1 MSVPFSGRVLRPIA
15 VLALAAAALASTF
28 AVATASADP
37 LPVET
42 LFRKPQY
49 FDARLSPSGRYLAA
63 VVNVGGRMDVAVL
76 DLDTMA
82 KPSVLRAGD
91 GDAVGVIWQSDERLI
106 VRAGDLNRA
115 GSDRPVVSGMWA
127 VDRNGDYARPVGGSL
142 TRSGAG
148 SAVEAPVAGEIVRV
162 FKGTDDILM
171 ATSGYS
177 RSGRSV
183 DLYRLDTRKDRH
195 ELLSFDS
202 PGFVW
207 EWVADFDGAPRA
219 AVTGDVRTD
228 QAAWYVRKS
237 ADSPWQRVEQGAVND
252 LTSEPMVFSPD
263 GKTLYVNARRGGDRD
278 AIYEYAV
285 DTGNWT
291 GPVISH
297 PNRDIVGRFVVDY
310 EARKLLGFA
319 YANDKPS
326 VAWFDKE
333 YADVQASVDKAL
345 PDTSNFLQHEGK
357 RWIVTALSDRNPGDV
372 YLLERD
378 TMKMSKLFSYR
389 PWIDPAQMASSRWVR
404 YKARDGLAI
413 PALVTEP
420 VNRNGKAVPL
430 VVDIHGGPYVEA
442 ANNLYDI
449 ETQFFASRGYAVI
462 RPQFRGTSGFGRAF
476 FEAGFRQWGDKMQD
490 DLEDGVKWAV
500 AEGIADPARVC
511 YYGASY
517 GGYAAI
523 WETIRNP
530 KAIACAVALAGPTS
544 IEYLFDNAQTDMS
557 YLADHSSELAR
568 EIGDPAKERERFR
581 RVSPLQHAD
590 KVDAPLFLAYGTS
603 DVRVPFAHG
612 QDFKSALDKYGK
624 SYEWETYASE
634 MHGLT
639 LDANVFDFYQRVDRF
654 MAKYLN
660 RHHSVE
666 K

>member
-1 MSVPFSGRVLRPIA
+1 MRVPFRGRPSRPFA
-15 VLALAAAALASTF
+15 ALALAAAAVVSTLT
-28 AVATASADP
+28 AGIASADP
-37 LPVET
+37 IPVET

-91 GDAVGVIWQSDERLI
+91 GDAVGVVWQSDERLI
-106 VRAGDLNRA
+106 VRAGDLDRA
-115 GSDRPVVSGMWA
+115 GSDAPVVSGRWA
-127 VDRNGDYARPVGGSL
+127 VDRNGDYPKLVD
-142 TRSGAG
+142 
-148 SAVEAPVAGEIVRV
+148 GEIVRV
-162 FKGTDDILM
+162 FKGTNDVIF
-171 ATSGYS
+171 AN
-177 RSGRSV
+177 RSHARSERSV
-183 DLYRLDTRKDRH
+183 DLYRLNTFDGHR

-202 PGFVW
+202 PGFVSK
-207 EWVADFDGAPRA
+207 WVTDFDGQPRA
-219 AVTGDVRTD
+219 AVTADFRAD
-228 QAAWYVRKS
+228 EAAWYVRKG
-237 ADSPWQRVEQGAVND
+237 ADSPWQQVEHGVVDA
-252 LTSEPMVFSPD
+252 LTSDPMTFGPD

-285 DTGNWT
+285 DTGKWT

-297 PNRDIVGRFVVDY
+297 PTRDIVGQFIVDY
-310 EARKLLGFA
+310 KAKKLLGFA
-319 YANDKPS
+319 YANDRPS

-345 PDTSNFLQHEGK
+345 PDTINYLQHEGK
-357 RWIVTALSDRNPGDV
+357 RWIVTAVSDRNPGDV

-404 YKARDGLAI
+404 YKARDGLTV

-420 VNRNGKAVPL
+420 NGRGGKAVPL
-430 VVDIHGGPYVEA
+430 VVDIHGGPYVGA
-442 ANNLYDI
+442 ANNFFDVEVQL
-449 ETQFFASRGYAVI
+449 FASRGYAVI
-462 RPQFRGTSGFGRAF
+462 RPQYRGTEGFGRKF
-476 FEAGFRQWGDKMQD
+476 FEAGFRQWGDAMQD
-490 DLEDGVKWAV
+490 DLEDAVKWAV

-530 KAIACAVALAGPTS
+530 KSIACAVAMAGPTS
-544 IEYLFDNAQTDMS
+544 IEYLFDNAQTDLS
-557 YLADHSSELAR
+557 YITDHSSEVVR

-624 SYEWETYASE
+624 SYEWQTYASE

-639 LDANVFDFYQRVDRF
+639 LDANVFDYYDRVDKF
-654 MAKYLN
+654 MAKYL
-660 RHHSVE
+660 
-666 K
+666 KAGGAAKP

>member
-28 AVATASADP
+28 AVSTASADP

-49 FDARLSPSGRYLAA
+49 FGARLSPSGRYLAA
-63 VVNVGGRMDVAVL
+63 IVNVAGRMDVAIL
-76 DLDTMA
+76 DLDTM
-82 KPSVLRAGD
+82 KSSVLHAGD
-91 GDAVGVIWQSDERLI
+91 GDMVNVIWQSDERLI
-106 VRAGDLNRA
+106 VSAGDLNRA

-127 VDRNGDYARPVGGSL
+127 VNRNGDYAKPIGGSL
-142 TRSGAG
+142 VARQLGGTAVARPAG
-148 SAVEAPVAGEIVRV
+148 GIILRV
-162 FKGTDDILM
+162 FKGTDDILFE
-171 ATSGYS
+171 T
-177 RSGRSV
+177 RSHARSERST
-183 DLYRLDTRKDRH
+183 DLYRLDTRLDH
-195 ELLSFDS
+195 SELLSFDS
-202 PGFVW
+202 PGLVS
-207 EWVADFDGAPRA
+207 EWVTDFDGKPRA
-219 AVTGDVRTD
+219 AVTDDVRTD
-228 QAAWYVRKS
+228 QSAWYVRKG
-237 ADSPWQRVEQGAVND
+237 ADSPWQQVEHGVVNG
-252 LTSEPMVFSPD
+252 LTSEPMEFSPD

-278 AIYEYAV
+278 AVYEYAV
-285 DTGNWT
+285 DTGKWS

-297 PNRDIVGRFVVDY
+297 PNRDIVGRFIVDY
-310 EARKLLGFA
+310 DAKKLLGFS
-319 YANDKPS
+319 YANDRPS

-345 PDTSNFLQHEGK
+345 PDTINYLQHEGK
-357 RWIVTALSDRNPGDV
+357 RWIVTAESDRNPGDV

-404 YKARDGLAI
+404 YKARDGLTI

-420 VNRNGKAVPL
+420 KDRNGKPVPL

-442 ANNLYDI
+442 ANNFYDT
-449 ETQFFASRGYAVI
+449 EVQFFASRGYAVI
-462 RPQFRGTSGFGRAF
+462 RPQFRGTEGFGRAF
-476 FEAGFRQWGDKMQD
+476 FEAGFRQWGDRMQD

-511 YYGASY
+511 YYGGSY

-530 KAIACAVALAGPTS
+530 KSIACAVALAAPTS
-544 IEYLFDNAQTDMS
+544 IEYLFDNAQTDVS

-590 KVDAPLFLAYGTS
+590 KVDAPLFLVYGTA
-603 DVRVPFAHG
+603 DVRVPFVHG

-634 MHGLT
+634 MHGLA
-639 LDANVFDFYQRVDRF
+639 LDANVFDYYHHVDRF
-654 MAKYLN
+654 MARYL
-660 RHHSVE
+660 RGDASA
-666 K
+666 KK